1 MLKTKQDVIT
11 VLNAISDFEHVRD
24 ASWFATEDKY
34 YHEPTLTMIRVHAPE
49 NPFDNYVDILCQ
61 ITITSGKAM
70 IPVHKFLM
78 RTGTPVDTF
87 KNYINNLIGDG
98 TE

>member
-1 MLKTKQDVIT
+1 MINGILDVINI
-11 VLNAISDFEHVRD
+11 LNAIPDFEHV
-24 ASWFATEDKY
+24 AEGKY
-34 YHEPTLTMIRVHAPE
+34 YHEPTLTMIRVHVPE

-78 RTGTPVDTF
+78 RAGTSVDTF
-87 KNYINNLIGDG
+87 KNYINNLIGGD

>member
-1 MLKTKQDVIT
+1 MKINNARDVLDILDT
-11 VLNAISDFEHVRD
+11 IPEFELV
-24 ASWFATEDKY
+24 AKDKY
-34 YHEPTLTMIRVHAPE
+34 YHEPTLTMVRVHAPE
-49 NPFDNYVDILCQ
+49 NPFDNYVDIICQ

-78 RTGTPVDTF
+78 RAGTPVDTF
-87 KNYINNLIGDG
+87 KNYINNLIGGG